1 MRYHVGI
8 GCSFGASD
16 HNVHKRLAEKLDARF
31 INLSEPGK
39 GNFRIYTELLYWSA
53 VNQEKLNDTTFSIGW
68 SGIYRNDMIEKHGND
83 KNAFEWTKWRADRDD
98 PTNKHLPTTV
108 DIRVDQTVRFLC
120 HVLAT
125 QNLLKNLKC
134 NYVMYNAIDTYIDR
148 YVFNTQTAVRMKI
161 LEKQIDMSSFYGFA
175 TSHSKFVADH
185 KYFLDPRHASVLRKI
200 INWPTDD
207 SQYPV
212 VDAHPSALGDSE
224 WADVLWKYCKENQ
237 IL

>member
-16 HNVHKRLAEKLDARF
+16 HNVHKRLAEKLDAHF
-31 INLSEPGK
+31 INLSEPGQ

-134 NYVMYNAIDTYIDR
+134 NYVMYNAMNLETRCPNVMIHNTESSKSCNLPEHLSDYIIDIDKE
-148 YVFNTQTAVRMKI
+148 TKGGG
-161 LEKQIDMSSFYGFA
+161 GF
-175 TSHSKFVADH
+175 
-185 KYFLDPRHASVLRKI
+185 
-200 INWPTDD
+200 
-207 SQYPV
+207 V
-212 VDAHPSALGDSE
+212 VM
-224 WADVLWKYCKENQ
+224 
-237 IL
+237 